1 MFFFDKPS
9 KGPMGTNKRKSGPA
23 SNDPAFEQW
32 VARQLHKMYDD
43 VLAEEVPSELLRV
56 VDQMTG
62 KSNGGADPS
71 DSGDD
76 QSDGEDAERDGA
88 SPGDRPAHAPTASET
103 GCRRR

>member
-1 MFFFDKPS
+1 MFCFDKPFKPF
-9 KGPMGTNKRKSGPA
+9 KGPMGTNKRRSGPA
-23 SNDPAFEQW
+23 PNDPAFEQW

-62 KSNGGADPS
+62 KSNGGTGQPDG
-71 DSGDD
+71 GDAR
-76 QSDGEDAERDGA
+76 GDGA
-88 SPGDRPAHAPTASET
+88 PPADRPADADSPSES